1 VISRLPQ
8 LSTTRLVLGVTALAV
23 VYFLVAGGFSAVRS
37 HQLAQEEDRLA
48 GEVSSLQRRYERL
61 AALREYLNSDEY
73 LEYVA
78 REQLGLVREGET
90 GIVVISTV
98 PTPAPAPGQES
109 AGSELWWDTLIR

>member
-1 VISRLPQ
+1 MSSGRIIL
-8 LSTTRLVLGVTALAV
+8 LVTSLV
-23 VYFLVAGGFSAVRS
+23 VAYFLVTATLGAARS
-37 HQLAQEEDRLA
+37 YQLHQREGRLH
-48 GEVSSLQRRYERL
+48 GEIRELQVRYERL
-61 AALREYLNSDEY
+61 EALREYLNSDEY

>member
-1 VISRLPQ
+1 M
-8 LSTTRLVLGVTALAV
+8 LGVTALAV

-48 GEVSSLQRRYERL
+48 DEVGSLQRRYERL

-90 GIVVISTV
+90 SIVVISTV
-98 PTPAPAPGQES
+98 PPQAPAEPSG
-109 AGSELWWDTLIR
+109 GSELWWDTLIR

>member
-1 VISRLPQ
+1 M
-8 LSTTRLVLGVTALAV
+8 LGVTALAV
-23 VYFLVAGGFSAVRS
+23 VYFLITGGFNAVRS
-37 HQLAQEEDRLA
+37 HQLAQEEDRLQHEIA
-48 GEVSSLQRRYERL
+48 GLQHRYERL
-61 AALREYLNSDEY
+61 EALREYLNSDEY

-98 PTPAPAPGQES
+98 PTPGPAPGQES